1 MLPSFPSAQDTV
13 ICRFYQFSGIT
24 ATCND
29 AKFPCYNR
37 GMTGAS
43 SFVSDYGSCLFMIGS
58 QSGFVKSVT
67 NFPSNFSWGLL
78 SIRAF
83 Q

>member
-1 MLPSFPSAQDTV
+1 MLPSFPSAGYCNLLSV
-13 ICRFYQFSGIT
+13 FYQFSGIT
-24 ATCND
+24 ATYHRND

-43 SFVSDYGSCLFMIGS
+43 SFVSDMAAAFFMIGS

-67 NFPSNFSWGLL
+67 RISF
-78 SIRAF
+78 
-83 Q
+83 

>member
-13 ICRFYQFSGIT
+13 ICCPFYQFSGIT
-24 ATCND
+24 ATYHRND

-43 SFVSDYGSCLFMIGS
+43 SFVSDYGSCLFMIDPN
-58 QSGFVKSVT
+58 QD
-67 NFPSNFSWGLL
+67 LL
-78 SIRAF
+78 NR
-83 Q
+83 